1 MNNLQQ
7 DIQELIL
14 IPFTSDYGFKVTFG
28 NESDTL
34 FLRKALQALIRSDI
48 PIQSVQFTKNEFT
61 GVVLD
66 SRSGIYDLTCVDD
79 NGNTF
84 IVEMQLG
91 DFKDFFHRMKFYAF
105 QKFNT
110 MVKRGRYLFND
121 LTPIY
126 CIGIL
131 ANNINQLP
139 SYYNISSTKNQDGI
153 VTDEQITYVT
163 VELEKFNLSETDIQT
178 DLEKL
183 IFTMKNFTQYT
194 TPTQFPQFWNEEWL
208 QIAINELDTR
218 NFTPDQRV
226 RYETILAQNAVAVYN
241 EKQAINKAILDT
253 KKGLLL
259 KLLKNN
265 KSTVEEIADFLEI
278 PVEIVINF
286 KAELEANQA

>member
-7 DIQELIL
+7 DTQDLIL

-34 FLRKALQALIRSDI
+34 FLRKALQALIRSDV

-66 SRSGIYDLTCVDD
+66 SRSGVYDLTCTDE
-79 NGNTF
+79 NNNTF

-91 DFKDFFHRMKFYAF
+91 DFKDFFYRMKFYAF

-110 MVKRGRYLFND
+110 MVKKGRYLFND

-131 ANNINQLP
+131 ANDINELP
-139 SYYNISSTKNQDGI
+139 DYYNISSTKNQNGVVI
-153 VTDEQITYVT
+153 DEQITYVT
-163 VELEKFNLSETDIQT
+163 VELEKFNLSEADIQT

-208 QIAINELDTR
+208 QLAINELDTR

-241 EKQAINKAILDT
+241 EKRAIDKAVLDT
-253 KKGLLL
+253 KRDTILRVL
-259 KLLKNN
+259 KEGGNSIEQIARFLDVPIEYVLKI
-265 KSTVEEIADFLEI
+265 KT
-278 PVEIVINF
+278 
-286 KAELEANQA
+286 ELEAN

>member
-7 DIQELIL
+7 DTQELIL

-34 FLRKALQALIRSDI
+34 FLRKALQALIRSDV
-48 PIQSVQFTKNEFT
+48 PILSVQFTKNEFT

-66 SRSGIYDLTCVDD
+66 SRSGIYDLTCVDE

-110 MVKRGRYLFND
+110 MVKKGRYLFDD

-131 ANNINQLP
+131 ANNINELP
-139 SYYNISSTKNQDGI
+139 DYYNISSTKNQNG
-153 VTDEQITYVT
+153 VTIDDQITYVT
-163 VELEKFNLSETDIQT
+163 VELEKFNLLENDIQS

-218 NFTPDQRV
+218 NFSPEQRV

-241 EKQAINKAILDT
+241 EKRAIDKAILDT
-253 KKGLLL
+253 KKDTIIRVL
-259 KLLKNN
+259 KEGGN
-265 KSTVEEIADFLEI
+265 SVEQIARFLDV
-278 PVEIVINF
+278 PVEYVLKI
-286 KAELEANQA
+286 KSELEG

>member
-7 DIQELIL
+7 DTQDLIL

-34 FLRKALQALIRSDI
+34 FLRKALQALIRSDV

-66 SRSGIYDLTCVDD
+66 SRSGIYDLTCTDE

-110 MVKRGRYLFND
+110 MVKKGRYLFND

-131 ANNINQLP
+131 ANDINELP
-139 SYYNISSTKNQDGI
+139 DYYNISSTKNQNGVVI
-153 VTDEQITYVT
+153 DEQITYVT
-163 VELEKFNLSETDIQT
+163 VELEKFNLSEADIQT

-183 IFTMKNFTQYT
+183 IFTMKNFTQYAT
-194 TPTQFPQFWNEEWL
+194 TTQFPQFWNEEWL

-218 NFTPDQRV
+218 NFSPEQRV
-226 RYETILAQNAVAVYN
+226 RYETILAQNAVAIYN
-241 EKQAINKAILDT
+241 EKKAIAEAVINS
-253 KKGLLL
+253 KREAIINWLLL
-259 KLLKNN
+259 KVDAEIIAKAQNVELDFVLK
-265 KSTVEEIADFLEI
+265 I
-278 PVEIVINF
+278 
-286 KAELEANQA
+286 KAELDK